1 MLKIVIFF
9 GLTASGKST
18 LAEAWAKEQEAGYF
32 NTDRVRKEIVGIQA
46 TEHRPDAVGKGIYSH
61 ELTRETYLTMLD
73 RADEL
78 FAKGDKMVVLDGSYA
93 ELFERDRVRQLSA
106 RWGAEAV
113 FIFCSCSA
121 EETKRRLNQRSQDLM
136 AVSDGRWEIHQYQLK
151 IFAYPLE
158 EEQVIAINTEVELGS
173 LLAQLSRLPRL
184 HH

>member
-1 MLKIVIFF
+1 
-9 GLTASGKST
+9 
-18 LAEAWAKEQEAGYF
+18 
-32 NTDRVRKEIVGIQA
+32 
-46 TEHRPDAVGKGIYSH
+46 
-61 ELTRETYLTMLD
+61 MLD

-136 AVSDGRWEIHQYQLK
+136 AVSDGRWEIYQYQLK
-151 IFAYPLE
+151 TFAYPLE